1 MAKVKHAMGKR
12 ILLVTQYF
20 HPENFKCNDIAFEL
34 QRRGHEV
41 TVLTAIPN
49 YPKGKYFDG
58 YGLFKRR
65 IEVVEGVKVIRGF
78 VVPRGKGGKILL
90 SLNYLS
96 YLFSSCL
103 IALYLALRYR
113 YDAVFVHEVSPITI
127 GVAATLVKKIQR
139 IPMYFWVL
147 DLWPESLTAA
157 IGLKNKY
164 ILGFFSK
171 MVQWFYRNSY
181 KILISSKGFER
192 SICDKGDFASKII
205 YFPNWVDQA
214 LTEVQSAETPTVPNG
229 FVAMFTGNIGAS
241 QDFGTVLDAAERL
254 KGRKDI
260 HFVIVGD
267 GRAREWL
274 EKQIAERE
282 LSRTVHWVGSYPL
295 TAMPATFAKAD
306 VLFAALKDEMIF
318 AITVPA
324 KIQAYMSSGK
334 PIVTMING
342 EAKVLVEEVGCG
354 VAVAA
359 GDSEAFAEAIAKIA
373 DMIQSEREEMGERG
387 RAFAAKNFDFA
398 TQMTLLEEIM
408 KR

>member
-1 MAKVKHAMGKR
+1 MGKR

-20 HPENFKCNDIAFEL
+20 QPENFKCNDIAFEL
-34 QRRGHEV
+34 QRRGHDV

-49 YPKGKYFDG
+49 YPKGRYFDG
-58 YGLFKRR
+58 YGVFKRR
-65 IEVVEGVKVIRGF
+65 TEVVDGVKIIRGF

-113 YDAVFVHEVSPITI
+113 YDAVFVHEVSPVTI
-127 GVAATLVKKIQR
+127 GVAATLVKRMQR

-157 IGLKNKY
+157 IGLRNRY

-171 MVQWFYRNSY
+171 MVQWFYRNSD
-181 KILISSKGFER
+181 KILISSKGFAS
-192 SICDKGDFASKII
+192 SICEKGDFADKIV
-205 YFPNWVDQA
+205 YFPNWVDGA
-214 LTEVQSAETPTVPNG
+214 LTIKSDVPTPEVPAG
-229 FVAMFTGNIGAS
+229 FVAMFTGNIGES

-254 KGRKDI
+254 KSRKDI

-267 GRAREWL
+267 GRAKEWL
-274 EKQIAERE
+274 EKQIVERE
-282 LSRTVHWVGSYPL
+282 LSQTVHCVGSYPL
-295 TAMPATFAKAD
+295 VAMPATFAKAD
-306 VLFAALKDEMIF
+306 VLFAALKDEAIF

-342 EAKVLVEEVGCG
+342 EAKLLIEEVGCG
-354 VAVAA
+354 IAVEA
-359 GDSEAFAEAIAKIA
+359 GDGEAFAEAIAKIA
-373 DMIQSEREEMGERG
+373 DMTQAEREKIGENG
-387 RAFAAKNFDFA
+387 RSFAARNFDFA

-408 KR
+408 RR

>member
-1 MAKVKHAMGKR
+1 MGKR

-20 HPENFKCNDIAFEL
+20 QPENFKCNDIAFEL
-34 QRRGHEV
+34 QRRGHDV

-58 YGLFKRR
+58 YGVFKRR
-65 IEVVEGVKVIRGF
+65 TEVVDGVKIIRGF

-96 YLFSSCL
+96 YLFSSCI

-113 YDAVFVHEVSPITI
+113 YDAVFVHEVSPVTI
-127 GVAATLVKKIQR
+127 GVAATLVKRMQR

-157 IGLKNKY
+157 IGLRNRY

-171 MVQWFYRNSY
+171 MVQWFYRNSD
-181 KILISSKGFER
+181 KILISSKGFAS
-192 SICDKGDFASKII
+192 SICEKGDFADKIV
-205 YFPNWVDQA
+205 YFPNWVDGA
-214 LTEVQSAETPTVPNG
+214 LTIKSDVPTPEVPAG
-229 FVAMFTGNIGAS
+229 FVAMFTGNIGES

-254 KGRKDI
+254 KSRKDI

-267 GRAREWL
+267 GRAKEWL
-274 EKQIAERE
+274 EKQIVERE
-282 LSRTVHWVGSYPL
+282 LSQTVHCVGSYPL
-295 TAMPATFAKAD
+295 VAMPATFAKAD
-306 VLFAALKDEMIF
+306 VLFAALKDEAIF

-342 EAKVLVEEVGCG
+342 EAKLLIEEVGCG
-354 VAVAA
+354 IAVEA
-359 GDSEAFAEAIAKIA
+359 GDGEALAEAIAKIA
-373 DMIQSEREEMGERG
+373 DMTQAEREKIGEKG
-387 RAFAAKNFDFA
+387 RSFAARNFDFA

-408 KR
+408 RR

>member
-1 MAKVKHAMGKR
+1 MGKR

-20 HPENFKCNDIAFEL
+20 QPENFKCNDIAFEL
-34 QRRGHEV
+34 QRRGHDV

-58 YGLFKRR
+58 YGVFKRR
-65 IEVVEGVKVIRGF
+65 TEVVDGVKIIRGF

-96 YLFSSCL
+96 YLFSSCI

-113 YDAVFVHEVSPITI
+113 YDAVFVHEVSPVTI
-127 GVAATLVKKIQR
+127 GVAATLVKRMQR

-157 IGLKNKY
+157 IGLRNRY

-171 MVQWFYRNSY
+171 MVQWFYRNSD
-181 KILISSKGFER
+181 KILISSKGFAS
-192 SICDKGDFASKII
+192 SICEKGDFADKIV
-205 YFPNWVDQA
+205 YFPNWVDGA
-214 LTEVQSAETPTVPNG
+214 LTVKSDVPTPEVPAG
-229 FVAMFTGNIGAS
+229 FVAMFTGNIGES

-254 KGRKDI
+254 KSRKDI

-267 GRAREWL
+267 GRAKEWL
-274 EKQIAERE
+274 EKQIVERE
-282 LSRTVHWVGSYPL
+282 LSQTVHCVGSYPL
-295 TAMPATFAKAD
+295 VAMPATFAKAD
-306 VLFAALKDEMIF
+306 VLFAALKDEAIF

-342 EAKVLVEEVGCG
+342 EAKLLIEEVGCG
-354 VAVAA
+354 IAVEA
-359 GDSEAFAEAIAKIA
+359 GDGEAFAEAVAKIA
-373 DMIQSEREEMGERG
+373 DMTQAEREKIGENG
-387 RAFAAKNFDFA
+387 RSFAARNFDFA

-408 KR
+408 RR

>member
-1 MAKVKHAMGKR
+1 MGKR

-20 HPENFKCNDIAFEL
+20 QPENFKCNDIAFEL
-34 QRRGHEV
+34 QRRGHDV

-58 YGLFKRR
+58 YGVFKRR
-65 IEVVEGVKVIRGF
+65 TEVVDGVKIIRGF

-96 YLFSSCL
+96 YLFSSCI

-113 YDAVFVHEVSPITI
+113 YDAVFVHEVSPVTI
-127 GVAATLVKKIQR
+127 GVAATLVKRMQR

-157 IGLKNKY
+157 IGLRNRY

-171 MVQWFYRNSY
+171 MVQWFYRNSD
-181 KILISSKGFER
+181 KILISSKGFAS
-192 SICDKGDFASKII
+192 SICEKGDFADKIV
-205 YFPNWVDQA
+205 YFPNWVDGA
-214 LTEVQSAETPTVPNG
+214 LTVKSDVPTPEVPAG
-229 FVAMFTGNIGAS
+229 FVAMFTGNIGES

-254 KGRKDI
+254 KSRKDI

-267 GRAREWL
+267 GRAKEWL
-274 EKQIAERE
+274 EKQIVERE
-282 LSRTVHWVGSYPL
+282 LSQTVHCVGSYPL
-295 TAMPATFAKAD
+295 AAMPATFAKAD
-306 VLFAALKDEMIF
+306 VLFAALKDEAIF

-342 EAKVLVEEVGCG
+342 EAKLLIEEVGCG
-354 VAVAA
+354 IAVEA
-359 GDSEAFAEAIAKIA
+359 GDGEAFAEAVAKIA
-373 DMIQSEREEMGERG
+373 DMTQAEREKIGENG
-387 RAFAAKNFDFA
+387 RSFAARNFDFA

-408 KR
+408 RR

>member
-1 MAKVKHAMGKR
+1 MGKR

-20 HPENFKCNDIAFEL
+20 QPENFKCNDIAFEL
-34 QRRGHEV
+34 QRRGHDV

-58 YGLFKRR
+58 YGVFKRR
-65 IEVVEGVKVIRGF
+65 TEVVEGVKIIRGF

-96 YLFSSCL
+96 YLFSSSL

-113 YDAVFVHEVSPITI
+113 YDAVFVHEVSPVTI
-127 GVAATLVKKIQR
+127 GVAATLVKRIQR

-157 IGLKNKY
+157 IGLRNRY

-171 MVQWFYRNSY
+171 MVQWFYRNSD
-181 KILISSKGFER
+181 KILISSKGFAS
-192 SICDKGDFASKII
+192 SICEKGDFADKIV
-205 YFPNWVDQA
+205 YFPNWVDGA
-214 LTEVQSAETPTVPNG
+214 LTVKSDVPTPEVPAG
-229 FVAMFTGNIGAS
+229 FVAMFTGNIGES

-254 KGRKDI
+254 KSRKDI

-267 GRAREWL
+267 GRAKEWL
-274 EKQIAERE
+274 EKQIVERE
-282 LSRTVHWVGSYPL
+282 LSQTVHCVGSYPL
-295 TAMPATFAKAD
+295 AAMPATFAKAD
-306 VLFAALKDEMIF
+306 VLFAALKDEAIF

-342 EAKVLVEEVGCG
+342 EAKLLIEEVGCG
-354 VAVAA
+354 IAVEA
-359 GDSEAFAEAIAKIA
+359 GDGEAFAEAIAKIA
-373 DMIQSEREEMGERG
+373 DMTQAEREKIGEKG
-387 RAFAAKNFDFA
+387 RSFAARNFDFA

-408 KR
+408 RR